1 MNFTDHEV
9 LAYFATGL
17 IGILIVV
24 SWYLIREKDR
34 KREEDL
40 RDQRLAHEKRLAEQ
54 KTAFDEK
61 FAAQDVFLTK
71 LFDLHKADADELTE
85 LRLTIAEKHYQ
96 KDELD
101 VRFDRMEK
109 ANEKW
114 FTKLFDKVDALS
126 NTVLGKR

>member
-1 MNFTDHEV
+1 MNFSDHEV

-17 IGILIVV
+17 IAILLIV

-40 RDQRLAHEKRLAEQ
+40 RDQREAHEKRLAEQ
-54 KTAFDEK
+54 KVAFDEK
-61 FAAQDVFLTK
+61 FATQDRFLNN
-71 LFDLHKADADELTE
+71 LFELHKTDADELTA

-101 VRFDRMEK
+101 IRFDRMEK